1 MAVGLGGGRCGP
13 EVTQGGFDVGIFEL
27 EGFVG
32 DLFIVEGE
40 SEKIDKKRVGELV
53 MRIVF
58 KFIVSVE

>member
-32 DLFIVEGE
+32 DPFIVEGE
-40 SEKIDKKRVGELV
+40 SGKIEIKKRLV
-53 MRIVF
+53 
-58 KFIVSVE
+58 S